1 MLLWIENEH
10 CGLSESERIE
20 QLLHQFYQEFSSG
33 SNESSI
39 KILSEKLYLSEDVWK
54 QDAGNGKI
62 RVDILKL
69 RQILADKS
77 IPELVKRRMTALF
90 LEQSI
95 ENEENAIWL
104 LHEHEVLEYTLIL
117 ISQPV
122 LEEIIRRS
130 VVRMNGISHIAELLS
145 LFDWLVTNE
154 QALSAYLKDRTFGL
168 KVQMILWLA
177 KVSHSSMK
185 MEGTAREILYLF
197 LMTLFGKENIPIV
210 IKLVFQGSIRE
221 TETRNEEY
229 DDMEAVLDLL
239 MTIEAGNG
247 NPAKVRFEEWVR
259 QTKKDSDILPMLLEN
274 RWNAGNGFTDWLE
287 DATIFTDD
295 KRELL
300 QRMVVEK
307 VHEWVGLLR
316 RQPEESKA
324 VIFGCNLFVSAS
336 SSAKRGT
343 SGLPSSSGIVGND

>member
-1 MLLWIENEH
+1 MLLWIEKEH

-104 LHEHEVLEYTLIL
+104 LHEHEVLEYTLTL

-122 LEEIIRRS
+122 
-130 VVRMNGISHIAELLS
+130 
-145 LFDWLVTNE
+145 
-154 QALSAYLKDRTFGL
+154 
-168 KVQMILWLA
+168 
-177 KVSHSSMK
+177 
-185 MEGTAREILYLF
+185 
-197 LMTLFGKENIPIV
+197 
-210 IKLVFQGSIRE
+210 
-221 TETRNEEY
+221 
-229 DDMEAVLDLL
+229 
-239 MTIEAGNG
+239 
-247 NPAKVRFEEWVR
+247 
-259 QTKKDSDILPMLLEN
+259 
-274 RWNAGNGFTDWLE
+274 
-287 DATIFTDD
+287 
-295 KRELL
+295 
-300 QRMVVEK
+300 
-307 VHEWVGLLR
+307 
-316 RQPEESKA
+316 
-324 VIFGCNLFVSAS
+324 
-336 SSAKRGT
+336 
-343 SGLPSSSGIVGND
+343 

>member
-20 QLLHQFYQEFSSG
+20 QLLHQFYQEISSG

-104 LHEHEVLEYTLIL
+104 LHEHEVLEYTLTL

-122 LEEIIRRS
+122 LEEIIRQS
-130 VVRMNGISHIAELLS
+130 VVRVNGISHMAELLS
-145 LFDWLVTNE
+145 LFDWLETNE

-168 KVQMILWLA
+168 
-177 KVSHSSMK
+177 
-185 MEGTAREILYLF
+185 
-197 LMTLFGKENIPIV
+197 
-210 IKLVFQGSIRE
+210 
-221 TETRNEEY
+221 
-229 DDMEAVLDLL
+229 
-239 MTIEAGNG
+239 
-247 NPAKVRFEEWVR
+247 
-259 QTKKDSDILPMLLEN
+259 
-274 RWNAGNGFTDWLE
+274 
-287 DATIFTDD
+287 
-295 KRELL
+295 
-300 QRMVVEK
+300 
-307 VHEWVGLLR
+307 
-316 RQPEESKA
+316 
-324 VIFGCNLFVSAS
+324 
-336 SSAKRGT
+336 
-343 SGLPSSSGIVGND
+343 